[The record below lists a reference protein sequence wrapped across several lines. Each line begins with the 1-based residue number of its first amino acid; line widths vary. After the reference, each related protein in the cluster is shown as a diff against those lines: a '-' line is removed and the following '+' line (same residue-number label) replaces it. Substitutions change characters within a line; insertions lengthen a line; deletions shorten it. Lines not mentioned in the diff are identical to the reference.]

1 MEHIQKRA
9 TEMIPGMECLPYEDS
24 LRQLGLFSMEK
35 RRLQG
40 DLGAAF
46 QYQKGSYKK
55 EGDRLFSRVC
65 CDRTRRN
72 GFKLKERRFVLHIK
86 NKLFTVRVE
95 RHWNRLSRD
104 VVDTL
109 SLKTIKVRLDQA
121 LSNLI

>member
-9 TEMIPGMECLPYEDS
+9 TEMIPGMKCLPYDDS
-24 LRQLGLFSMEK
+24 LRELGLFSMEK

-65 CDRTRRN
+65 CDRTKEN
-72 GFKLKERRFVLHIK
+72 GFKVK
-86 NKLFTVRVE
+86 
-95 RHWNRLSRD
+95 
-104 VVDTL
+104 
-109 SLKTIKVRLDQA
+109 
-121 LSNLI
+121 